1 MAHYDP
7 ALPKEKTVAAGV
19 LPSAL
24 RVAREHGVGVM
35 INRPLHAIPPL
46 GFNSGDWARSDNR
59 QFLKLRDAAP
69 VPPALAV
76 LHSILSD
83 VAGSMPALVPPKE
96 SNSTDT
102 HSDAEQQQQQ
112 QQRESL
118 QRLSLWAAA
127 SVPNVDVVLSGAR
140 REAYVDDL
148 AAVSQWGRLGEE
160 KVWSMFDQLQDAVE
174 ELSEAE
180 AGF

>member
-1 MAHYDP
+1 
-7 ALPKEKTVAAGV
+7 
-19 LPSAL
+19 
-24 RVAREHGVGVM
+24 
-35 INRPLHAIPPL
+35 
-46 GFNSGDWARSDNR
+46 
-59 QFLKLRDAAP
+59 
-69 VPPALAV
+69 
-76 LHSILSD
+76 
-83 VAGSMPALVPPKE
+83 MPALVPPKE